1 MEKKRKENYLCQMD
15 GLKAPP
21 AIASP
26 VHGRTI
32 LAIFEMLPSAHRG
45 VGHSPDAFSKP
56 FVEYIGN
63 GGVAIGTTVD
73 AKMPRGTEE
82 LGAAFR
88 EMA

>member
-1 MEKKRKENYLCQMD
+1 
-15 GLKAPP
+15 
-21 AIASP
+21 
-26 VHGRTI
+26 
-32 LAIFEMLPSAHRG
+32 MLPSAHRG
-45 VGHSPDAFSKP
+45 VGHSPYGFSKS

-73 AKMPRGTEE
+73 AKMPRGIEE